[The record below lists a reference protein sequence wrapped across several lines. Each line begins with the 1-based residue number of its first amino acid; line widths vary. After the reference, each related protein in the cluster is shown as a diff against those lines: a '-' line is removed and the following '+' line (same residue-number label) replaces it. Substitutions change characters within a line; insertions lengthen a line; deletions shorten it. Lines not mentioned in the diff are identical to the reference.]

1 MRKPLT
7 IYATLNTPG
16 RCFIVIIV
24 DFLFH
29 ATGLF
34 LQPLKTENVFEKISN
49 SFYSFNLYLKIVRQ
63 FLLKNLA
70 TFASRLSK
78 CAWPFWG
85 IIYYWVK
92 TSRLKRANNVLK
104 YIYFAKLRALCCI
117 MWLSVGLFPCI
128 VLKCV
133 FCYNMFIISPIGF
146 RPLWSRTFL
155 LVDFTE
161 IHLFLVK
168 SQT

>member
-1 MRKPLT
+1 MERFAKAAYYLRYFGYPRALF
-7 IYATLNTPG
+7 Y
-16 RCFIVIIV
+16 CHYCV

-63 FLLKNLA
+63 FFLENLA
-70 TFASRLSK
+70 TFAFRLSK
-78 CAWPFWG
+78 CARPFWG

-104 YIYFAKLRALCCI
+104 YILVNFELYVVSCDYQLGC
-117 MWLSVGLFPCI
+117 
-128 VLKCV
+128 
-133 FCYNMFIISPIGF
+133 F
-146 RPLWSRTFL
+146 R
-155 LVDFTE
+155 V
-161 IHLFLVK
+161 
-168 SQT
+168 